1 MISIFL
7 NTVSDTGIIKAMLS
21 NFFNYQRIAAKIETL
36 ADKKQYHQYY
46 DLYFIEVTKIE
57 DLKTVEAIDRNF
69 KSLIYVIGKKD
80 YQLIDKLICL
90 KIDLFLDKDNLIDDF
105 KRKEKIIIN
114 QINDSFKTYQIIQ
127 GTIKIILRISQ
138 IIYIESFNHHIVI
151 HCKSGELIER
161 KQLSKFIKDISSDS
175 FIQVHKSFVVNK
187 EHIKMVEK
195 KQLVLTDEKIIPIGK
210 KYSNIEISI

>member
-161 KQLSKFIKDISSDS
+161 KQLSKFIKDINSDS

>member
-1 MISIFL
+1 M
-7 NTVSDTGIIKAMLS
+7 
-21 NFFNYQRIAAKIETL
+21 
-36 ADKKQYHQYY
+36 
-46 DLYFIEVTKIE
+46 
-57 DLKTVEAIDRNF
+57 
-69 KSLIYVIGKKD
+69 
-80 YQLIDKLICL
+80 
-90 KIDLFLDKDNLIDDF
+90 FLDKDNLIDDF

-161 KQLSKFIKDISSDS
+161 KQLSKFIKDINSDS

>member
-161 KQLSKFIKDISSDS
+161 KQLSKFIKDINSDS

-195 KQLVLTDEKIIPIGK
+195 KQLALTDEKIIPIGK